1 MFDLIRFETTDLDH
15 ELFRKMG
22 HKSSE
27 KHCRVFSHR
36 IKCGAEGFF
45 FFVALDGSESTRCHL
60 EPYGCFVDSM
70 NNPGRTDHLD
80 L

>member
-45 FFVALDGSESTRCHL
+45 FLWHWMGQSQLGVI
-60 EPYGCFVDSM
+60 
-70 NNPGRTDHLD
+70 
-80 L
+80 